1 MIVILSP
8 VEPVVDSL
16 SRSIPAAVAGPLRAK
31 CLLRCFSHVH
41 LFMALWTVPRQAPR
55 PWNFPGRNTGVGC
68 HFLLEGIFLTQGSN
82 LHLLCL
88 LYCRQIQNTTCFTC
102 FLAFVYILLLEYKF
116 IFGTFACFVHHHA
129 GVLKYLLKGRIA

>member
-1 MIVILSP
+1 MLSAQKWCLQQKNYISGFLFSFQKFLL
-8 VEPVVDSL
+8 EYESESQSL
-16 SRSIPAAVAGPLRAK
+16 S
-31 CLLRCFSHVH
+31 HVQ
-41 LFMALWTVPRQAPR
+41 LFVTQWTVAHQAPLSMESL
-55 PWNFPGRNTGVGC
+55 GKDTGVGC